1 MLKVIAAAIFIFL
14 VVGIVSISFW
24 YKSKDESLLSL
35 RLKKNIIEPHL
46 LTIKQIDILT
56 ANSNLYFT
64 IRNKIN

>member
-1 MLKVIAAAIFIFL
+1 

-24 YKSKDESLLSL
+24 YKNKDESLGSL
-35 RLKKNIIEPHL
+35 RLKKNIVEPHL

-56 ANSNLYFT
+56 SNSNLYFT